1 MDVLRSLTPARRT
14 RTAALVTAVVVSVSG
29 CAVGTSGE
37 PTTAASAAPARV
49 ADRVGSVVPQAPTGV
64 QLPDGRRVG
73 IRAVGTT
80 TNGVLDVPGD
90 IETAGWWT
98 GGSRLGDPFGSTL
111 VAAHVDST
119 TQGLGPFASLLRVR
133 PGDRLVVWSQGLK
146 QTFSVRSLWL
156 RPRGTLG
163 ARSWLHSPEGE
174 RRLVLV
180 TCAGP
185 FDPDAGGYQNL
196 AVVVAEPRGKA
207 VPRP

>member
-1 MDVLRSLTPARRT
+1 M
-14 RTAALVTAVVVSVSG
+14 AALGLSVGVSG
-29 CAVGTSGE
+29 CAVGGSPRSDAVPSTAES
-37 PTTAASAAPARV
+37 AASPATSDPASV
-49 ADRVGSVVPQAPTGV
+49 AQRVGAVVPQAPVGV
-64 QLPDGRRVG
+64 QLPNGRRVG
-73 IRAVGTT
+73 IRSVGTT
-80 TNGVLDVPGD
+80 ANGVLDVPSD

-119 TQGLGPFASLLRVR
+119 TQGLGPFASLLSVR

-185 FDPDAGGYQNL
+185 FVPDAGGYQNL